1 MTRVENE
8 PGRSQNKVPDQRIE
22 QDQRHL
28 APDGLGIRPGM
39 SDVRL
44 RIPNH
49 DEQRYSRKIIRI
61 ENVSLVEM
69 NTLVSE
75 ASK

>member
-1 MTRVENE
+1 
-8 PGRSQNKVPDQRIE
+8 
-22 QDQRHL
+22 
-28 APDGLGIRPGM
+28 M